1 MLAKA
6 TACGV
11 RLRPHFKTHQSIGI
25 GRWFAQA
32 GVDAIAV
39 SSVSMAA
46 YFSED
51 GWRDITIAFP
61 VNVREM
67 KRIDRLA
74 KVASI
79 GCLVES
85 VEAVLAL
92 HAGLSRDVD
101 IWLKVDTG
109 YGRTGVSWDDADSLC
124 RIIDKVKKSPR
135 LAMRGLLAHAGHS
148 YEADTT
154 KQIIAVNAQTVA
166 RMIEL
171 RDRLA
176 PISGDLEISIG
187 DTPCCSVADN
197 FDGVDE
203 MRPGNFVFYDV
214 MQSALGS
221 CKHSQIA
228 VALACPVVAV
238 HEERNEIVVH
248 GGAIHLSKEH
258 LLNAD
263 GARMFG
269 QVVTMNDDGWGPP
282 VDGAYVKKISQ
293 EHGVIFAPRDLI
305 EKIETGDLLGVL
317 PVHSCLTAN
326 LMGGYTTPD
335 GDLID
340 HMNGHGD

>member
-25 GRWFAQA
+25 GRWFAQV

-39 SSVSMAA
+39 SSVAMAA
-46 YFSED
+46 YFRGG

-74 KVASI
+74 GVTSL

-92 HAGLSRDVD
+92 HAGLSSNVD

-109 YGRTGVSWDDADSLC
+109 YGRTGVPWDDTNSFE
-124 RIIDKVKKSPR
+124 RIIADVKKSPR
-135 LAMRGLLAHAGHS
+135 LAARGLLAHAGHS
-148 YEADTT
+148 YAADTT
-154 KQIIAVNAQTVA
+154 NEIVTVNAQTVA

-176 PISGDLEISIG
+176 PKAGDLEISIG
-187 DTPCCSVADN
+187 DTPCCSVAND

-221 CKHSQIA
+221 CTHAQIA
-228 VALACPVVAV
+228 VALACPVVVV
-238 HEERNEIVVH
+238 HKKRNEIVVH

-258 LLNAD
+258 LFNAN
-263 GARMFG
+263 GSRMFG
-269 QVVTMNDDGWGPP
+269 QVVTMDGSGWGPP
-282 VDGAYVKKISQ
+282 VDGAYVGSLSQ
-293 EHGVIFAPRDLI
+293 DHGVISAPRDLV
-305 EKIETGDLLGVL
+305 EKIEVGDLLGVL

-326 LMGGYTTPD
+326 LMGGYTTLD

-340 HMNGHGD
+340 HMSCST